1 MARSSTARGHLESA
15 RQDLHQLPADLQPAA
30 RPSELH
36 PLAPWHVIWLVVGGE
51 FQARGRPCS
60 GRGKPHGPWL
70 WKAYFRAF
78 AGRSRAPPRR
88 NSGPFGSAR
97 ARQAT
102 SGISRGA
109 NGGFSFPRTP
119 ARLRKGAR
127 ALSLRCAR
135 LFANFSRVGGIF
147 CPGGAALQ
155 RARGVVVSQHAGGP
169 GLNPQRVHASAAKS
183 KFKAA

>member
-15 RQDLHQLPADLQPAA
+15 RQDLHQWPADLQPAA

-51 FQARGRPCS
+51 FQARGRPLQWPRKTARSLALEGLLSRFCRAIS
-60 GRGKPHGPWL
+60 SPPSQEFGP
-70 WKAYFRAF
+70 F
-78 AGRSRAPPRR
+78 
-88 NSGPFGSAR
+88 FGSAR
-97 ARQAT
+97 PRQAT

-127 ALSLRCAR
+127 ALSLRCVR

-147 CPGGAALQ
+147 CPGAAALQ
-155 RARGVVVSQHAGGP
+155 RARGVVVSHPLSMREALGSIP
-169 GLNPQRVHASAAKS
+169 SVSILHGL
-183 KFKAA
+183 